1 MKIITSLISIA
12 GLSFATLAPAQE
24 TQTTSPAA
32 EEKPSTTLEATPA
45 AAPETTAATTASE
58 QPTAQRKE
66 TAPTTPAPTQKR
78 AAPAKAPSPAAGV
91 ASRKTSVEE
100 TLKSNE
106 NRWEASY
113 AAHDPSVAQAL
124 VASDFSGVY
133 WDGRVMGKSGVVSEM
148 KKDKDTY
155 KSAVNE
161 KLTVHSYGP
170 NVAVVIGTAH
180 EKGTGKDGK
189 PFDRAFRFTDTWV
202 QRGGQWQCV
211 ASHVMKVKG

>member
-1 MKIITSLISIA
+1 MKLITSLIGIGA
-12 GLSFATLAPAQE
+12 LSFATLALAQE
-24 TQTTSPAA
+24 TSPAT
-32 EEKPSTTLEATPA
+32 EEKPSATEATST
-45 AAPETTAATTASE
+45 AAPETMTAGSQ
-58 QPTAQRKE
+58 QPAAERKE
-66 TAPTTPAPTQKR
+66 KRATSPAPAQKR
-78 AAPAKAPSPAAGV
+78 VAPQKMTSANSAGSKKMS
-91 ASRKTSVEE
+91 AEE
-100 TLKSNE
+100 TVKSNE
-106 NRWEASY
+106 NKWEGSY
-113 AAHDPSVAQAL
+113 AAHDISVPQTL
-124 VASDFSGVY
+124 VANDFAGVY
-133 WDGRVMGKSGVVSEM
+133 WDGRVMNKSSLISET

-189 PFDRAFRFTDTWV
+189 PFDRAFRFTDTWL

>member
-1 MKIITSLISIA
+1 MKLITSLISIA

-32 EEKPSTTLEATPA
+32 EEKPSTTLEATPT
-45 AAPETTAATTASE
+45 AAPETTTATTASE

-66 TAPTTPAPTQKR
+66 TPASTPAPAQKR
-78 AAPAKAPSPAAGV
+78 AAPAKAPSPAGA
-91 ASRKTSVEE
+91 TSKKMSAEE
-100 TLKSNE
+100 SVKANE

-113 AAHDPSVAQAL
+113 AAHDTSSAQAL

-133 WDGRVMGKSGVVSEM
+133 WDGRVMNKSAVISEM

-189 PFDRAFRFTDTWV
+189 PFDRAFRFTDTWL

-211 ASHVMKVKG
+211 ASHVMKIKG

>member
-1 MKIITSLISIA
+1 MKLIASLIGIGA
-12 GLSFATLAPAQE
+12 LGFATLALAQE
-24 TQTTSPAA
+24 TQTTSPAP
-32 EEKPSTTLEATPA
+32 EEKSSTTTEATSTP
-45 AAPETTAATTASE
+45 APETTTTQSK

-66 TAPTTPAPTQKR
+66 KPAITPASTQKR
-78 AAPAKAPSPAAGV
+78 AAPAKVASPGGV
-91 ASRKTSVEE
+91 ASKKMSAEE
-100 TLKSNE
+100 MVKANE

-113 AAHDPSVAQAL
+113 AAHDISVPQAL
-124 VASDFSGVY
+124 VANDFEGVY
-133 WDGRVMGKSGVVSEM
+133 WDGREMNKSAMISET

-161 KLTVHSYGP
+161 KLSMHSYGP

-211 ASHVMKVKG
+211 ASHLIKVKG

>member
-12 GLSFATLAPAQE
+12 GLSFAALALAQE
-24 TQTTSPAA
+24 TQTTSPPA
-32 EEKPSTTLEATPA
+32 EEKPSTTLEPTPT

-58 QPTAQRKE
+58 QPAAQKKE
-66 TAPTTPAPTQKR
+66 IPATTPAPIQKR
-78 AAPAKAPSPAAGV
+78 AAPVKAPSPTGAASKKMS
-91 ASRKTSVEE
+91 AEE
-100 TLKSNE
+100 TVKANE

-113 AAHDPSVAQAL
+113 AAHDTSAAQAL
-124 VASDFSGVY
+124 VASDFAGVY
-133 WDGRVMGKSGVVSEM
+133 WDGRVMNKSGVISQM
-148 KKDKDTY
+148 KKDKDAY

-189 PFDRAFRFTDTWV
+189 PFDRTFRFTDTWM